1 MLKKI
6 VLIVILVSMALS
18 SGIADKDI
26 FNFENYSYDE
36 LNEIHADLD
45 SYLYA
50 TYSEYDYI
58 LLDGDYFM
66 DVDIPSGDIMAY
78 RLNLDSEYSIIT
90 AYEDKQIID
99 RIFVSSEH
107 PRSKINLPENGM
119 IMVENGPIGLKYL
132 ND

>member
-6 VLIVILVSMALS
+6 VLSAIIVSMTLS
-18 SGIADKDI
+18 CGIADSDI
-26 FNFENYSYDE
+26 FDFKNYSYEE
-36 LNEIHADLD
+36 LNKIHTDLD

-66 DVDIPSGDIMAY
+66 DVDIPSSNVMLY
-78 RLNLDSEYSIIT
+78 RINLDAEYSKVT
-90 AYEDKQIID
+90 VYRDDEIID
-99 RIFVSSEH
+99 MPYLSFDH
-107 PRSKINLPENGM
+107 PRNRTEFPKNGM
-119 IMVENGPIGLKYL
+119 IMVKNGPIGIKYL

>member
-6 VLIVILVSMALS
+6 FLLIIIVSVIASC
-18 SGIADKDI
+18 GIADGDI
-26 FNFENYSYDE
+26 FNFGNYSYDE
-36 LNEIHADLD
+36 LNKIHAELD

-50 TYSEYDYI
+50 AYSGYDYI

-66 DVDIPSGDIMAY
+66 DVDISSGDIMAY

-90 AYEDKQIID
+90 AYENDNIVD
-99 RIFVSSEH
+99 RIFISSEH
-107 PRSKINLPENGM
+107 PRNRITLPKNGM

-132 ND
+132 DD

>member
-6 VLIVILVSMALS
+6 VLSAIIVSMTLS
-18 SGIADKDI
+18 CGIADSDI
-26 FNFENYSYDE
+26 FDFKNYSYEE
-36 LNEIHADLD
+36 LNKIHADLD

-58 LLDGDYFM
+58 LLDGDYFV
-66 DVDIPSGDIMAY
+66 DVDIPSGDIIAY
-78 RLNLDSEYSIIT
+78 RLNLDTEYSIIT

-107 PRSKINLPENGM
+107 PRNKISLPENGM
-119 IMVENGPIGLKYL
+119 IMVENGPIGIKYL